1 MDLKETRLCVD
12 DPEQAEELL
21 DNLGY
26 DYDWDSGGRLMV
38 KEDEAYDIM
47 EALEE
52 TGIEVDM
59 I

>member
-26 DYDWDSGGRLMV
+26 DYDWDSGWTT
-38 KEDEAYDIM
+38 A
-47 EALEE
+47 E
-52 TGIEVDM
+52 TSLSA
-59 I
+59 